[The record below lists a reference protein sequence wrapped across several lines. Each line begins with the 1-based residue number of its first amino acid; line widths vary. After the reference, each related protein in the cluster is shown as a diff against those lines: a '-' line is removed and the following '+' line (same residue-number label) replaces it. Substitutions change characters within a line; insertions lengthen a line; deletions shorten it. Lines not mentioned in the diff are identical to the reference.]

1 MQEEKKG
8 AYRNILK
15 GTAVFGGVQVF
26 NILINLIKGKLIA
39 IILGPLGMGI
49 SALLTTTI
57 GTITQFAS
65 LGISVSA
72 MRELAQSHTEGD
84 MHALSEKIK
93 IYRRLVLF
101 TGIGGAL
108 IAIALSPL
116 LSHIAF
122 HNYNYTIPFALLS
135 LFVLCSILS
144 NAEVTLLQGTGQLKK
159 LAKSTLIGPLTGL
172 LISVPLY
179 YFFGSKAIA
188 PAMVILAAITFLIN
202 HYFARK
208 IPTEPI
214 IFSWVKFKGLS
225 KIWISLGLLLTVS
238 TLLGTFAN
246 FLVNSYISHNGN
258 ITDVG
263 LFQSARSI
271 SEQYVGI
278 VFTAMAIDYYP
289 KLAAIS
295 NDNNKV
301 KEIVNNQSEIVILL
315 ISPIIM
321 ILIITAPILVKV
333 LLSNEFLVITP
344 VVKWMS
350 LGLFFKAASYPLS
363 YIPLAKGDNNVFFW
377 VEGVFGNIILLSFNI
392 IAYHFYG
399 LTGLGISFLLF
410 YMVYYFLVVIISVKR
425 YSFSYFKGIFKTFF
439 ILLVIISTIFLLSL
453 KTGPLYVLAELGIFA
468 IGAILCL
475 IELNRRMA
483 LLKLIKERFKL
494 K

>member
-8 AYRNILK
+8 VYRNILK

-26 NILINLIKGKLIA
+26 NILINLVKGKLIA
-39 IILGPLGMGI
+39 IILGPFGMGI

-57 GTITQFAS
+57 GTITQLAS
-65 LGISVSA
+65 LGINVSA
-72 MRELAQSHTEGD
+72 MRELAQSHTEGNIY
-84 MHALSEKIK
+84 ALSEKIK
-93 IYRRLVLF
+93 IYKRLVLF

-108 IAIALSPL
+108 VALALSPL

-135 LFVLCSILS
+135 LFVLFSILS

-179 YFFGSKAIA
+179 YFFGSMAIA
-188 PAMVILAAITFLIN
+188 PAMVILAAMTFLIN

-208 IPTEPI
+208 IPTKPI
-214 IFSWVKFKGLS
+214 LFSWGKFKGLS
-225 KIWISLGLLLTVS
+225 KIWISLGLILTVS
-238 TLLGTFAN
+238 TLLGTLAN
-246 FLVNSYISHNGN
+246 FLVNSYISNYGN
-258 ITDVG
+258 ISDVG

-271 SEQYVGI
+271 SEQYAGI
-278 VFTAMAIDYYP
+278 VFMAMGVEYYP

-295 NDNNKV
+295 EDNNKV

-321 ILIITAPILVKV
+321 ILIITAPILVKI

-363 YIPLAKGDNNVFFW
+363 YIALAKGDNNVFFW
-377 VEGVFGNIILLSFNI
+377 VEGVFGNFILLSFNI
-392 IAYHFYG
+392 IAYHLFS
-399 LTGLGISFLLF
+399 LTGLGISFFLF
-410 YMVYYFLVVIISVKR
+410 YIVYYLLIIIICVKR
-425 YSFSYFKGIFKTFF
+425 YSFRYFKGNFKIFFT
-439 ILLVIISTIFLLSL
+439 LLVIISIIFLLAL
-453 KTGPLYVLAELGIFA
+453 KTGPIYVLAELGIFTV
-468 IGAILCL
+468 GAFFSLK
-475 IELNRRMA
+475 ELNRRMD
-483 LLKLIKERFKL
+483 LLKLVKERIKL